1 MHLPGALPP
10 KHSQITKSKEN
21 ITRGN
26 VYETQASKKSREGG
40 DIENC
45 NFKLVSQNVKGLK
58 TNKVKRETIFN
69 YLKENGDIALLQET
83 HSTPETEELW
93 KNECGCESF
102 FSHGTNNSRGV
113 MIFFSN
119 TLEIEVTEK
128 ITDTEGRFLL
138 LKCIIQGTKILL
150 YNVYAPN
157 NEKDHVSFLLFLK
170 EKLEFLDTTEYEYMI
185 GAGDWNFTFEK
196 IDQSGGNYNYEK

>member
-26 VYETQASKKSREGG
+26 VYGTQTSKKSRDGG

-83 HSTPETEELW
+83 LSTQETEELW

-119 TLEIEVTEK
+119 KLEIEVTEK

-138 LKCIIQGTKILL
+138 LKCTIQGTKILI

-157 NEKDHVSFLLFLK
+157 NEKDHVAFLLLIK
-170 EKLEFLDTTEYEYMI
+170 EKLEFFDTTEYEYII

-196 IDQSGGNYNYEK
+196 KRPLRGQLQL

>member
-26 VYETQASKKSREGG
+26 VYETQASKKLREGG

-102 FSHGTNNSRGV
+102 FSHGTNNSSGV

-119 TLEIEVTEK
+119 KLEIEVTEK

-138 LKCIIQGTKILL
+138 LKCIIQGTKIII

-157 NEKDHVSFLLFLK
+157 NEKDHVAFLLFLK
-170 EKLEFLDTTEYEYMI
+170 EKLDIF
-185 GAGDWNFTFEK
+185 GHK
-196 IDQSGGNYNYEK
+196 RV

>member
-1 MHLPGALPP
+1 MHIPGALAQ

-93 KNECGCESF
+93 KNECGSESF
-102 FSHGTNNSRGV
+102 FSHGTNNSCGV
-113 MIFFSN
+113 MIFFQTN
-119 TLEIEVTEK
+119 L
-128 ITDTEGRFLL
+128 R
-138 LKCIIQGTKILL
+138 
-150 YNVYAPN
+150 
-157 NEKDHVSFLLFLK
+157 
-170 EKLEFLDTTEYEYMI
+170 
-185 GAGDWNFTFEK
+185 
-196 IDQSGGNYNYEK
+196 